1 MALDRIKAPL
11 IKDAVDFDI
20 QLKPY
25 QHFTLDNGVE
35 VYSYEGGAEEV
46 MMMDLVFLLVTVT
59 KKKTGLLL
67 PLIFY

>member
-25 QHFTLDNGVE
+25 QHFTLDKGVE

-46 MMMDLVFLLVTVT
+46 IRLSFITITFEKLRW
-59 KKKTGLLL
+59 K
-67 PLIFY
+67 